1 MDESTAMN
9 RGNVPG
15 NERSPLELVR
25 EGMKVFDRNGK
36 EIGKV
41 DMVRMSGVSN
51 KASSRGLGSTTTTT
65 SSDAALPS
73 DTVVD
78 DVASAFANDHLP
90 EELRE
95 RLMQK
100 GFFRVDTKGLFAS
113 DRYVLPDQIGTVSN
127 DEVHLKASRD
137 ELIKR

>member
-9 RGNVPG
+9 TANVPG
-15 NERSPLELVR
+15 NERNPLELVH
-25 EGMKVFDRNGK
+25 EGMKVFDREGK

-41 DMVRMSGVSN
+41 DMIRMSGVSN
-51 KASSRGLGSTTTTT
+51 AAGDRGLGPMTTA
-65 SSDAALPS
+65 SSDRGLPS
-73 DTVVD
+73 DTLVT

-95 RLMQK
+95 RLMHN
-100 GFFRVDTKGLFAS
+100 GFMRVDAKGLFAS
-113 DRYVLPDQIGTVSN
+113 DRYVLPEQIARVSG
-127 DEVHLKASRD
+127 DGVHLKVSRD

>member
-9 RGNVPG
+9 TANVPG
-15 NERSPLELVR
+15 NERNPLEAVH
-25 EGMKVFDRNGK
+25 EGMKVYDRNGK

-41 DMVRMSGVSN
+41 DMVRLSGVS
-51 KASSRGLGSTTTTT
+51 KAASNRGLGPMTTTT
-65 SSDAALPS
+65 SDSALPS
-73 DTVVD
+73 DTLVT

-95 RLMQK
+95 RLMHK
-100 GFFRVDTKGLFAS
+100 GFFRMDTKGLFAS
-113 DRYVLPDQIGTVSN
+113 DRYVLPEQIARVS
-127 DEVHLKASRD
+127 DDVVHLKASRD